1 MANILSTVRMAVL
14 LNGMPEPWIPC
25 RHGLRQGDPLS
36 PYLFTVVAN
45 LLHRMVTDV
54 AAPMVLRHPLVDD
67 LECPMI
73 QYTDDTLVLLRAE
86 DAQVRRLK
94 VVLDDFAA
102 TTGLGST
109 SPRVPSS
116 PSMSTTSMPPRWR
129 PSSAAPWGGGPRAI
143 WDSPL

>member
-54 AAPMVLRHPLVDD
+54 AAPMVLRHRLVDD
-67 LECPMI
+67 LECPVI

-86 DAQVRRLK
+86 DGRQRGGML
-94 VVLDDFAA
+94 VVDIDGDEGTLGEVDPQSCGGSEVVEDDL
-102 TTGLGST
+102 T
-109 SPRVPSS
+109 
-116 PSMSTTSMPPRWR
+116 PP
-129 PSSAAPWGGGPRAI
+129 
-143 WDSPL
+143 L